1 MEILGQTPV
10 QSILFFV
17 LFGVTGVVPFL
28 AALYLLL
35 RPYNTFSAGIKP
47 PVRLRCR
54 AGHPHSAVGAGERIR
69 QLPHLQ
75 PRVPAAHR

>member
-17 LFGVTGVVPFL
+17 LFGVTGVVPLL

-35 RPYNTFSAGIKP
+35 RPYNTFSADIKAAGAVAPLDGGVLRLHGIDAC
-47 PVRLRCR
+47 VV
-54 AGHPHSAVGAGERIR
+54 AAVHHL
-69 QLPHLQ
+69 LPR
-75 PRVPAAHR
+75 P